1 MAERD
6 KRRVIVEMEPVL
18 AIEKMEAKPGRW
30 VASGRIS
37 IPIARGD
44 ETTLGGLEFPFH
56 DAENREDAIG
66 QVVDQLEAVI
76 AELSNLTG
84 RIRGT
89 ADVTPEVAS

>member
-1 MAERD
+1 MTERD

-18 AIEKMEAKPGRW
+18 AIEKMETKPGRW

-44 ETTLGGLEFPFH
+44 ETNLGGLEFPFH

-89 ADVTPEVAS
+89 ADVTPEVVR